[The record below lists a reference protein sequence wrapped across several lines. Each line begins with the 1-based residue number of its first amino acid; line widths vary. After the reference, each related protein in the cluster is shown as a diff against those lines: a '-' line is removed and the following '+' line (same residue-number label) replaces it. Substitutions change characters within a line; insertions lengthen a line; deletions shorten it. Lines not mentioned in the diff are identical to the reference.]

1 MSVKKTS
8 RAKRTIA
15 KTRSRPAQAVSL
27 MSMVTQNVVNMV
39 AVTAVSGAVLLAL
52 LAVKHF

>member
-1 MSVKKTS
+1 MSAKKTS
-8 RAKRTIA
+8 RAKRKIA
-15 KTRSRPAQAVSL
+15 KTNLPPAHAISL

-39 AVTAVSGAVLLAL
+39 AITAVSGAVLLAL